1 MAKKKKQFHNI
12 SITPKAGTHYEVHH
26 SPVMEPS
33 DSKEPMAAPM
43 GDDQKNEKLFS
54 HGERA
59 DLHKHID
66 NLMDAHEGTGGGEHE
81 EPDADDMPKP
91 PQNHPMQKLRKKW

>member
-66 NLMDAHEGTGGGEHE
+66 NLMDAHEGSGGSMDMEGGEPT
-81 EPDADDMPKP
+81 EPVP
-91 PQNHPMQKLRKKW
+91 PTHPMQKLRKKW

>member
-12 SITPKAGTHYEVHH
+12 SITPKAGTHYEVRH

-66 NLMDAHEGTGGGEHE
+66 NLMDAHEGTGGSMDMEGGEPT
-81 EPDADDMPKP
+81 EPVP
-91 PQNHPMQKLRKKW
+91 PSHPMQKLRKKW

>member
-66 NLMDAHEGTGGGEHE
+66 NLMDAHEGMGGSMDMEGGEPT
-81 EPDADDMPKP
+81 EPVP
-91 PQNHPMQKLRKKW
+91 PTHPMNKLRKKW

>member
-66 NLMDAHEGTGGGEHE
+66 NLMDAHEGSGGSMDMEGGEPT
-81 EPDADDMPKP
+81 EPVP
-91 PQNHPMQKLRKKW
+91 PSHPMQKLRKKW

>member
-12 SITPKAGTHYEVHH
+12 SITPKAGTHYEVRH
-26 SPVMEPS
+26 SPVMEPAEG
-33 DSKEPMAAPM
+33 KEGMAMPM

-66 NLMDAHEGTGGGEHE
+66 NLMDAHEGTGGSMDMEGGEPT
-81 EPDADDMPKP
+81 EPVP
-91 PQNHPMQKLRKKW
+91 PSHPMQKLRKKW

>member
-66 NLMDAHEGTGGGEHE
+66 NLMDAHEGSGGSMDMEGGEPT
-81 EPDADDMPKP
+81 EPVP
-91 PQNHPMQKLRKKW
+91 PTHPMNKLRKKW